1 MVILQNSHSVQ
12 WRPCS
17 PCPHVCDPGWVL
29 LAHICN
35 ATNGHLPHQCPIFI
49 VFLVYHE
56 GSVVDNS
63 STYLFTHSL
72 TISFKQKMLTQ
83 SCLMA
88 MIYIGSGFV
97 LTLINLHRLLG
108 FLTQRILW
116 YFGHIEIIFLALF
129 CIG

>member
-12 WRPCS
+12 WRPYS

-56 GSVVDNS
+56 RSVVDNS

-72 TISFKQKMLTQ
+72 TISCKQKFVTQ

-88 MIYIGSGFV
+88 MIYIGSRFV
-97 LTLINLHRLLG
+97 LALINIDFWDFWPRGFYDILG
-108 FLTQRILW
+108 TLKSFCWL
-116 YFGHIEIIFLALF
+116 YFALA
-129 CIG
+129 